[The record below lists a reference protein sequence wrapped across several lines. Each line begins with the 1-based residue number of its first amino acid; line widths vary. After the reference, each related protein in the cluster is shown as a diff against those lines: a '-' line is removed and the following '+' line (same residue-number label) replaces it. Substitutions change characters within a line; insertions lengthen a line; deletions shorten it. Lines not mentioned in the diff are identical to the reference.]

1 MSARMKMRHTDKQN
15 NQYKIII
22 VTPDAEKVSY
32 ISTKNVDKLEAFLER
47 YAEAPEEDKPVAW
60 KELAKDRLDKYRKAG
75 LVLRGMRYREGM
87 SQKELATQSDVSQN
101 EISKIE
107 NGKRTV
113 GEKVAK
119 RLAKALN
126 FNYKLLLLDSHS

>member
-1 MSARMKMRHTDKQN
+1 MSARMKMRHTDSQN

-22 VTPDAEKVSY
+22 VTPNADKVSY
-32 ISTKNVDKLEAFLER
+32 ISTKNMGKLEAFLEK
-47 YAEAPEEDKPVAW
+47 YAESSEEETPQAW
-60 KELAKDRLDKYRKAG
+60 RELAKDRLAKYKRAG
-75 LVLRGMRYREGM
+75 LALRGMRYREGI
-87 SQKELATQSDVSQN
+87 SQKELAARSGVSQN

-119 RLAKALN
+119 RLADALR
-126 FNYKLLLLDSHS
+126 FNYKLLLEE